1 MSTTITATK
10 TSSITTVIDR
20 FKPHKAE
27 ALQRIRVNGLCL
39 VTVLVLSYLLPLP
52 SLFHAMRTLFRPS
65 DFARWSSDWW
75 YEWVCIIEMGLITVL
90 SYNILEGVYAI
101 KYPRAPLP
109 AIMSPAKAKSPV
121 KTTTKTPSRPFKIL
135 SPNTSPQPQK
145 PFAFSPSASLT
156 SASIALA
163 SSGYKQSPVSTPSR
177 VIQYKMPLSS
187 STTTQGSSVSDYL
200 ASPSPVISAYRGKH
214 SSNDVGRALDG
225 SYLARLAPEVEDLAD
240 E

>member
-1 MSTTITATK
+1 MSTTTTVTK
-10 TSSITTVIDR
+10 TSSISMVIDR

-52 SLFHAMRTLFRPS
+52 SLLHGAKMLFRHSNYPK
-65 DFARWSSDWW
+65 WSSDWV
-75 YEWVCIIEMGLITVL
+75 YEWACTIEMGLITIF
-90 SYNILEGVYAI
+90 SYNILEGIYAI
-101 KYPRAPLP
+101 KYPRAALP
-109 AIMSPAKAKSPV
+109 AIASPAQGRSPAQ
-121 KTTTKTPSRPFKIL
+121 TATKTPSRPFKVL

-163 SSGYKQSPVSTPSR
+163 SSGYKPSPVSTPSR

-200 ASPSPVISAYRGKH
+200 TSPSPVISAYRGKH
-214 SSNDVGRALDG
+214 SSADVGRALDG
-225 SYLARLAPEVEDLAD
+225 SYLARLAPDVEEFD
-240 E
+240 EE